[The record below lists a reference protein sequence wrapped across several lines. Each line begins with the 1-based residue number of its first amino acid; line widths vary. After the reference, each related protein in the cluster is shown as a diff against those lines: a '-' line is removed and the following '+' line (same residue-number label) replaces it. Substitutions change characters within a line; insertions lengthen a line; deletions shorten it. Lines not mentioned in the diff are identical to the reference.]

1 MAKPLLAALT
11 LSLGLLLGS
20 VVPARAA
27 PLAPSKPS
35 QIVTLQPDVLI
46 GTPPCSGVQ
55 LGVRQMVNPDLT
67 TAPLTIPDKQ
77 VLVVTSGTWRT
88 ASAATPADRH
98 LSLRLFLKD
107 GTANQAVVVLGAGE
121 VSDVDQRASGS
132 FRLDPGF
139 VVRPGQTICAE
150 LATNGLPVAVTVI
163 ANGYLTKD
171 R

>member
-1 MAKPLLAALT
+1 
-11 LSLGLLLGS
+11 
-20 VVPARAA
+20 
-27 PLAPSKPS
+27 
-35 QIVTLQPDVLI
+35 
-46 GTPPCSGVQ
+46 
-55 LGVRQMVNPDLT
+55 MVKADLT

-77 VLVVTSGTWRT
+77 VLVVTGGTWRT

-98 LSLRLFLKD
+98 LSLRLFLRD
-107 GTANQAVVVLGAGE
+107 ATANQIVVVLGAGE
-121 VSDVDQRASGS
+121 LSDADKQVSGS

-150 LATNGLPVAVTVI
+150 LATNGLPVAVAVI

>member
-1 MAKPLLAALT
+1 MTQSLLAVV
-11 LSLGLLLGS
+11 LSIGLS
-20 VVPARAA
+20 VVWLVPARGA
-27 PLAPSKPS
+27 PLAPTKPS
-35 QIVTLQPDVLI
+35 QIVTLQPDVII

-55 LGVRQMVNPDLT
+55 LGVRQIVNPDLT
-67 TAPLTIPDKQ
+67 TSLLTIPDKQ

-88 ASAATPADRH
+88 GSAATPADRH

-139 VVRPGQTICAE
+139 VVRPGQVICAE

>member
-1 MAKPLLAALT
+1 MTKSLLT
-11 LSLGLLLGS
+11 LVLAIGISIGWL
-20 VVPARAA
+20 VPARGA
-27 PLAPSKPS
+27 PLAPTKPS

-55 LGVRQMVNPDLT
+55 FGVRQMVNPDLT
-67 TAPLTIPDKQ
+67 TAPLVIPDKQ

-98 LSLRLFLKD
+98 LALRLFLKD
-107 GTANQAVVVLGAGE
+107 GTSNQVVVLLGAGA
-121 VSDVDQRASGS
+121 VSDVDARASGS

-150 LATNGLPVAVTVI
+150 LATDGLPVAVTVI

-171 R
+171 K

>member
-1 MAKPLLAALT
+1 MTKTLLAGI
-11 LSLGLLLGS
+11 LSIGLSIVWL
-20 VVPARAA
+20 VPARGA

-46 GTPPCSGVQ
+46 GTPPCTGVQ
-55 LGVRQMVNPDLT
+55 LGVRQMVKPDLT
-67 TAPLTIPDKQ
+67 TAALTIPDKQ

-98 LSLRLFLKD
+98 LSLRLFLRD
-107 GTANQAVVVLGAGE
+107 ATANQVVVVLGAGE
-121 VSDVDQRASGS
+121 LSDADKQVSGS

-150 LATNGLPVAVTVI
+150 LATNGLPVAVNVV